1 MPLYFFLKLK
11 ILWYNIRTMIVGRN
25 KMKDTVYITGHK
37 NPDSDSICAA
47 IAYAEYKNGTG
58 EVNAIPVRLGEL
70 NRETKFILDY
80 FGVEAPDL
88 IETVRQSVEDLD
100 FDIIPPVSSDISLRM
115 ALNLMDTNNLHSLPV
130 ADENDQVVGIATISD
145 IIQSYIDVWD
155 NAILGKSGTTID
167 NIIDTLSAN
176 PIIMPEEIR
185 PFTGKVLVLAME
197 PDSITDFIEDN
208 DIAICGDRRDVQEI
222 AVNSNISLL
231 IVTGNS
237 QIDEDLI
244 KIGEEKGITVIS
256 TPYDTFTTS
265 RLITQSIPLNY
276 AMTKEDLVLFA
287 LDDLVDDVK
296 VKMSQTRYRSYPV
309 LNNENKV
316 IGLISRYHLIS
327 SMKKKVILV
336 DHNERS
342 QSVDGLEE
350 CEILEIIDHHRVA
363 DVFTGNPIYFRNEP
377 VGSTS
382 TIIAS
387 IMFENGRRP
396 SKKTAGILAA
406 AIISDTLLFKSPTS
420 TNVDKIMLERLAR
433 IADLDID
440 KFAIEMF
447 KAGTSLV
454 GKTPQEILAQDLKLF
469 TVGGD
474 KIGIAQVYTMDPD
487 SLGEMKDDLLK
498 LMEERAKEYDY
509 SVFILMLTDI
519 FDQSSEMVVVG
530 HNKDLIAEAFDKTLE
545 NHSFFA
551 PGVVSRKKQV
561 IPPITNML
569 SNIHNMIG

>member
-1 MPLYFFLKLK
+1 MK
-11 ILWYNIRTMIVGRN
+11 NI
-25 KMKDTVYITGHK
+25 VYITGHK

-47 IAYAEYKNGTG
+47 LAYAEYKNGSG
-58 EVNAIPVRLGEL
+58 DINAIPVRLGEL

-80 FGVEAPDL
+80 FGVDSPNL

-100 FDIIPPVSSDISLRM
+100 FDIIAPVSPDISLRM
-115 ALNLMDTNNLHSLPV
+115 ALNLMKSNNLHSLPV
-130 ADENDQVVGIATISD
+130 ADENNQLAGIATISD

-155 NAILGKSGTTID
+155 STIIGKSGTSID
-167 NIIDTLSAN
+167 NIIDTLSAT
-176 PIIMPEEIR
+176 PVLMPDKIKL
-185 PFTGKVLVLAME
+185 FTGKVIVLAMD
-197 PDSITDFIEDN
+197 PNSIVDYIEEN
-208 DIAICGDRRDVQEI
+208 DIAICGDRKDVQEI
-222 AVNSNISLL
+222 AIKNNVSLL
-231 IVTGNS
+231 VVTGS
-237 QIDEDLI
+237 SKIDDDILEI
-244 KIGEEKGITVIS
+244 ANEKGITIIS

-265 RLITQSIPLNY
+265 RLITQSVPLSY
-276 AMTKEDLVLFA
+276 AMTKENLVVFS
-287 LDDLVDDVK
+287 LDDIVDDVK
-296 VKMSQTRYRSYPV
+296 MKMSQTRYRSYPV
-309 LNNENKV
+309 LNEENKI

-396 SKKTAGILAA
+396 SKKIAGILAA

-420 TNVDKIMLERLAR
+420 TNVDKIILERLAR
-433 IADLDID
+433 IADLDVE
-440 KFAIEMF
+440 KFAVEMF

-454 GKTPQEILAQDLKLF
+454 GKTPQELLAQDLKIF
-469 TVGGD
+469 NVNED

-487 SLGEMKDDLLK
+487 SLGEMKENLLQ
-498 LMEERAKEYDY
+498 LMEERAREYNY
-509 SVFILMLTDI
+509 SIFILMLTDI

-530 HNKDLIAEAFDKTLE
+530 NNKSLIAKAFGKTLV
-545 NHSFFA
+545 NNSFFA
-551 PGVVSRKKQV
+551 PGIVSRKKQV
-561 IPPITNML
+561 VPPITNML
-569 SNIHNMIG
+569 LNIHGMN